1 MISYEIINIT
11 IMIIKLSFFYGY
23 NRKDGN
29 LKNTSMKF
37 NISGGS
43 ELERPIDFNLI
54 IYQSCFY

>member
-1 MISYEIINIT
+1 
-11 IMIIKLSFFYGY
+11 MIIKLSFFYGY
-23 NRKDGN
+23 NCKDGN